1 MQRVIVRTAVG
12 IVLLVLLCVV
22 AYRYVYLANLRM
34 IPSLAISED
43 RIASV
48 IAAARSGDADSA
60 ARLSRHYA
68 EKRDLRASWVWM
80 QRAKR
85 LGYPGADQD
94 LKVMREAYPPD
105 ATKEDDP
112 ATP

>member
-12 IVLLVLLCVV
+12 AILLALVGFVLV
-22 AYRYVYLANLRM
+22 RYVYLANLHVT
-34 IPSLAISED
+34 PSLAISED
-43 RIASV
+43 RIAAVTS
-48 IAAARSGDADSA
+48 AAERGDADAA

-94 LKVMREAYPPD
+94 LKVMREAFPPE
-105 ATKEDDP
+105 ATKEDGS